1 MWGPL
6 ESTLVCRAHKTESRC
21 DSLQCQTRTSQRPIM
36 TMLRLSSAF
45 FLLMVAF
52 AAIITSTTVEARY
65 MASYKLKDVFAG
77 ASAKISE
84 NDCSYEYL
92 SISGSSSARKEKT
105 SQGKPSQSYNQL
117 TTVSYDYY
125 DHCTGETKAGYVDI
139 YPGTFAGDKNGATA
153 SATISSIEICTLPVD
168 YCNGEYDCKESA
180 VDWTIDA
187 TWTATGSTIKD
198 RSTSSYNSPSFSSK
212 YRYSGT
218 SRETTTVTLQVTQNG
233 EALDL
238 DPSSVSGYLYSS
250 VSGSMEIV
258 RYKN

>member
-1 MWGPL
+1 
-6 ESTLVCRAHKTESRC
+6 
-21 DSLQCQTRTSQRPIM
+21 M
-36 TMLRLSSAF
+36 TMFRLSSAF

-52 AAIITSTTVEARY
+52 AAIIASNTVEARY
-65 MASYKLKDVFAG
+65 TATFKAKGVAAG
-77 ASAKISE
+77 ASAYIGGD
-84 NDCSYEYL
+84 DCSYQYL
-92 SISGSSSARKEKT
+92 SIDGSSSALKEKT
-105 SQGKPSQSYNQL
+105 SKGKPSQTYNQFTYASYNH
-117 TTVSYDYY
+117 YNY
-125 DHCTGETKAGYVDI
+125 CTGESTYGYAEI
-139 YPGTFAGDKNGATA
+139 YPSTFAGDKDGATA
-153 SATISSIEICTLPVD
+153 SATISSLTTCSYTATEEGG
-168 YCNGEYDCKESA
+168 YGEYICEESS